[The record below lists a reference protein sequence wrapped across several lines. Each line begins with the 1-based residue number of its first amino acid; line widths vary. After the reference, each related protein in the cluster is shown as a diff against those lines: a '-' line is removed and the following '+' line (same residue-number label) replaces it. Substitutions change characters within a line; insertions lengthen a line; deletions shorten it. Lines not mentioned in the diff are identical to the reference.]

1 MLKKKIKVV
10 ITDCNHPSIE
20 IERKMLSEINAEL
33 ILSNCNTEEDII
45 KVAKD
50 ADGII
55 NQRVPITRRVI
66 TLLNKC
72 KVIVRYGVGVDNID
86 VKAATECGIIVSNV
100 PDYCVDEV
108 STHAIALILN
118 CARGISLLDR
128 KIREEEWG
136 FTLAKPLFRTQ
147 GKTLGIYGL
156 GRIGSA
162 VAKKSMGFGLKI
174 IAYDPYVSKVN
185 NRIKM
190 VDFPQLLS
198 ESDFISINASLTDE
212 TWHAFKENELKAMKK
227 TAYLINT
234 ARGSIV
240 DERVL
245 YKALREGWIAGAA
258 VDVMEKEPPDWDN
271 PLLKLDNVVF
281 TPHSAFYSEE
291 SYIELKTKVAEA
303 VISVLSGRL
312 PKSIMN
318 PEVIKKIIE
327 KGYFYNRND
336 FII

>member
-1 MLKKKIKVV
+1 MLNKKIKVV

>member
-1 MLKKKIKVV
+1 MLKKQIKVV

-55 NQRVPITRRVI
+55 NQRVSITRRVI
-66 TLLNKC
+66 KSLNKC

-86 VKAATECGIIVSNV
+86 IKVATECGIIVANV

-108 STHAIALILN
+108 SSHALGLILG
-118 CARGISLLDR
+118 CARGRILFNSKVKEKR
-128 KIREEEWG
+128 WG
-136 FTLAKPLFRTQ
+136 FSLAKPLFRTQ
-147 GKTLGIYGL
+147 GKTLGIFGL

-162 VAKKSMGFGLKI
+162 VAKKSIGFGLKI
-174 IAYDPYVSKVN
+174 IACDPYVSKVN

-190 VDFPQLLS
+190 VDFSQLLS
-198 ESDFISINASLTDE
+198 ESDFISINASLTDK

-240 DERVL
+240 DEKAL
-245 YKALREGWIAGAA
+245 YKALREGWIAGAGL
-258 VDVMEKEPPDWDN
+258 DVLEKEPPDWNN
-271 PLLKLDNVVF
+271 PLLKLDNVIF

-291 SYIELKTKVAEA
+291 SYIELKTRTAKV
-303 VISVLSGRL
+303 VLSVLNGKL
-312 PKSIMN
+312 PETIIN
-318 PEVIKKIIE
+318 PQVLNRKK
-327 KGYFYNRND
+327 
-336 FII
+336 

>member
-1 MLKKKIKVV
+1 MLNKKIKVV

-174 IAYDPYVSKVN
+174 IACDPYVSKVN

-318 PEVIKKIIE
+318 PEVIKKN
-327 KGYFYNRND
+327 NRKR
-336 FII
+336 ILLQQK

>member
-1 MLKKKIKVV
+1 MLKKQIKVV

-55 NQRVPITRRVI
+55 NQRVSITRRVI
-66 TLLNKC
+66 KSLNKC

-86 VKAATECGIIVSNV
+86 IKAATEYGIIVANV

-108 STHAIALILN
+108 SSHAIGLILG
-118 CARGISLLDR
+118 CARGIILFNSKVKEKR
-128 KIREEEWG
+128 WG
-136 FTLAKPLFRTQ
+136 FSLAKPLFRTQ
-147 GKTLGIYGL
+147 GKTLGIFGL

-162 VAKKSMGFGLKI
+162 VAKKSIGFGLKI
-174 IAYDPYVSKVN
+174 IACDPYVSKIN
-185 NRIKM
+185 TKIKM

-212 TWHAFKENELKAMKK
+212 TWHSFGEDELRAMKK
-227 TAYLINT
+227 SAYLINT
-234 ARGSIV
+234 ARGAIV
-240 DERVL
+240 DEKIL
-245 YKALREGWIAGAA
+245 YNALRERWIAGAGI
-258 VDVMEKEPPDWDN
+258 DVLEKEPPDWDN
-271 PLLKLDNVVF
+271 PLLKLDNVIF

-291 SYIELKTKVAEA
+291 SYIELKTRTAKA
-303 VISVLSGRL
+303 VLSVLNGKL
-312 PKSIMN
+312 PETIIN
-318 PEVIKKIIE
+318 PQVLNRKK
-327 KGYFYNRND
+327 
-336 FII
+336 

>member
-1 MLKKKIKVV
+1 VV

-55 NQRVPITRRVI
+55 NQRVSITRRVI
-66 TLLNKC
+66 KSLNKC

-86 VKAATECGIIVSNV
+86 IKVATECGIIVANV

-108 STHAIALILN
+108 SSHAIGLILG
-118 CARGISLLDR
+118 CARGIILFNSKVKEKR
-128 KIREEEWG
+128 WG
-136 FTLAKPLFRTQ
+136 FSLVKPLFRTQ
-147 GKTLGIYGL
+147 GKTLGIFGL

-162 VAKKSMGFGLKI
+162 VAKKSIGFGLKI
-174 IAYDPYVSKVN
+174 IACDPYVSKVN

-212 TWHAFKENELKAMKK
+212 TWHAFGEDELRAMKK
-227 TAYLINT
+227 STYLINT
-234 ARGSIV
+234 ARGAIV
-240 DERVL
+240 DEKIL
-245 YKALREGWIAGAA
+245 YNALREGWIAGAGL
-258 VDVMEKEPPDWDN
+258 DVLEKEPPDWNN
-271 PLLKLDNVVF
+271 PLLKLDNVIF

-291 SYIELKTKVAEA
+291 SYIELKTRTAKA
-303 VISVLSGRL
+303 VLSVLNGKL
-312 PKSIMN
+312 PETIIN
-318 PEVIKKIIE
+318 PQVLNRKK
-327 KGYFYNRND
+327 
-336 FII
+336 

>member
-1 MLKKKIKVV
+1 MLNKKIKVV

-318 PEVIKKIIE
+318 PEVIKKN
-327 KGYFYNRND
+327 NRKR
-336 FII
+336 ILLQQK

>member
-1 MLKKKIKVV
+1 MLNKKIKVV

-162 VAKKSMGFGLKI
+162 VAKKSIGFGLKI
-174 IAYDPYVSKVN
+174 IACDPYVSKVN

-258 VDVMEKEPPDWDN
+258 VDVMEKEPPYWED
-271 PLLKLDNVVF
+271 PLLGLKNLIV

-291 SYIELKTKVAEA
+291 SYIELKTKVVKA
-303 VISVLSGRL
+303 VISVLNSRL
-312 PKSIMN
+312 PKSIVN
-318 PEVIKKIIE
+318 PEVIEKNKKKKILL
-327 KGYFYNRND
+327 R
-336 FII
+336 

>member
-1 MLKKKIKVV
+1 MLNKKIKVV

-245 YKALREGWIAGAA
+245 YKALREGWIAGAGL
-258 VDVMEKEPPDWDN
+258 DVLEKEPPDWDN

>member
-1 MLKKKIKVV
+1 MRLGMLKKQIKVV

-55 NQRVPITRRVI
+55 NQRVSITRRVI
-66 TLLNKC
+66 KSLNKC

-86 VKAATECGIIVSNV
+86 IKVATECGIIVANV

-108 STHAIALILN
+108 SSHAIGLILG
-118 CARGISLLDR
+118 CARGIILFNSKVKEKR
-128 KIREEEWG
+128 WG
-136 FTLAKPLFRTQ
+136 FSLAKPLFRTQ
-147 GKTLGIYGL
+147 GKTLGIFGL

-162 VAKKSMGFGLKI
+162 VAKKSIGFGLKI
-174 IAYDPYVSKVN
+174 IACDPYVSKVN

-198 ESDFISINASLTDE
+198 ESDFISINASLTDK

-240 DERVL
+240 DEKAL
-245 YKALREGWIAGAA
+245 YKALREGWIAGAGL
-258 VDVMEKEPPDWDN
+258 DVLEKEPPDWNN
-271 PLLKLDNVVF
+271 PLLKLDNVIF

-291 SYIELKTKVAEA
+291 SYIELKTRTAKA
-303 VISVLSGRL
+303 VLSVLNGKL
-312 PKSIMN
+312 PETIIN
-318 PEVIKKIIE
+318 PQVLNRKK
-327 KGYFYNRND
+327 
-336 FII
+336 

>member
-1 MLKKKIKVV
+1 MLKKQIKVV

-55 NQRVPITRRVI
+55 NQRVSITRRVI
-66 TLLNKC
+66 KSLNKC

-86 VKAATECGIIVSNV
+86 IKVATECGIIVANV

-108 STHAIALILN
+108 SSHALGLILG
-118 CARGISLLDR
+118 CARGRILFNSKVKEKR
-128 KIREEEWG
+128 WG
-136 FTLAKPLFRTQ
+136 FSLAKPLFRTQ
-147 GKTLGIYGL
+147 GKTLGIFGL

-162 VAKKSMGFGLKI
+162 VAKKSIGFGLKI
-174 IAYDPYVSKVN
+174 IACDPYVSKVN

-198 ESDFISINASLTDE
+198 ESDFISINASLTDK

-240 DERVL
+240 DEKAL
-245 YKALREGWIAGAA
+245 YKALREGWIAGAGL
-258 VDVMEKEPPDWDN
+258 DVLEKEPPDWNN
-271 PLLKLDNVVF
+271 PLLKLDNVIF

-291 SYIELKTKVAEA
+291 YYIELKTRIAKV
-303 VISVLSGRL
+303 VLSVLNGKL
-312 PKSIMN
+312 PETIIN
-318 PEVIKKIIE
+318 PQVLNRKK
-327 KGYFYNRND
+327 
-336 FII
+336 

>member
-1 MLKKKIKVV
+1 MLKKQIKVV

-55 NQRVPITRRVI
+55 NQRVSITRRVI
-66 TLLNKC
+66 KSLNKC

-86 VKAATECGIIVSNV
+86 IKVATECGIIVANV

-108 STHAIALILN
+108 SSHALGLILG
-118 CARGISLLDR
+118 CARGRILFNSKVKEKR
-128 KIREEEWG
+128 WG
-136 FTLAKPLFRTQ
+136 FSLAKPLFRTQ
-147 GKTLGIYGL
+147 GKTLGIFGL

-162 VAKKSMGFGLKI
+162 VAKKSKGFGLKI
-174 IAYDPYVSKVN
+174 IACDPYVSKVN

-198 ESDFISINASLTDE
+198 ESDFISINASLTDK

-240 DERVL
+240 DEKAL
-245 YKALREGWIAGAA
+245 YKALREGWIAGAGL
-258 VDVMEKEPPDWDN
+258 DVLEKEPPDWNN
-271 PLLKLDNVVF
+271 PLLKLDNVIF

-291 SYIELKTKVAEA
+291 SYIELKTRTAKV
-303 VISVLSGRL
+303 VLSVLNGKL
-312 PKSIMN
+312 PETIIN
-318 PEVIKKIIE
+318 PQVLNRKK
-327 KGYFYNRND
+327 
-336 FII
+336 

>member
-1 MLKKKIKVV
+1 MLNKKIKVV

-318 PEVIKKIIE
+318 PEVIEKK
-327 KGYFYNRND
+327 
-336 FII
+336 

>member
-1 MLKKKIKVV
+1 MLKKQIKVV

-55 NQRVPITRRVI
+55 NQRVSITRRVI
-66 TLLNKC
+66 KSLNKC

-86 VKAATECGIIVSNV
+86 IKVATECGIIVANV

-108 STHAIALILN
+108 SSHALGLILG
-118 CARGISLLDR
+118 CARGRILFNSKVKEKR
-128 KIREEEWG
+128 WG
-136 FTLAKPLFRTQ
+136 FSLAKPLFRTQ
-147 GKTLGIYGL
+147 GKTLGIFGL

-162 VAKKSMGFGLKI
+162 VAKKSKGFGLKI
-174 IAYDPYVSKVN
+174 IACDPYVSKVN

-190 VDFPQLLS
+190 VDFSQLLS
-198 ESDFISINASLTDE
+198 ESDFISINASLTDK

-240 DERVL
+240 DEKAL
-245 YKALREGWIAGAA
+245 YKALREGWIAGAGL
-258 VDVMEKEPPDWDN
+258 DVLEKEPPDWNN
-271 PLLKLDNVVF
+271 PLLKLDNVIF

-291 SYIELKTKVAEA
+291 SYIELKTRTAKV
-303 VISVLSGRL
+303 VLSVLNGKL
-312 PKSIMN
+312 PETIIN
-318 PEVIKKIIE
+318 PQVLNRKK
-327 KGYFYNRND
+327 
-336 FII
+336 

>member
-1 MLKKKIKVV
+1 MLKKQIKVV

-55 NQRVPITRRVI
+55 NQRVSITRRVI
-66 TLLNKC
+66 KSLNKC

-86 VKAATECGIIVSNV
+86 IKVATECGIIVANV

-108 STHAIALILN
+108 SSHAIGLILG
-118 CARGISLLDR
+118 CARGIILFNSKVKEKR
-128 KIREEEWG
+128 WG
-136 FTLAKPLFRTQ
+136 FSLAKPLFRTQ
-147 GKTLGIYGL
+147 GKTLGIFGL

-162 VAKKSMGFGLKI
+162 VAKKSIGFGLKI
-174 IAYDPYVSKVN
+174 IACDPYVSKVN

-198 ESDFISINASLTDE
+198 ESDFISINASLTDK

-240 DERVL
+240 DEKAL
-245 YKALREGWIAGAA
+245 YKALREGWIAGAGL
-258 VDVMEKEPPDWDN
+258 DVLEKEPPDWNN
-271 PLLKLDNVVF
+271 PLLKLDNVIF

-291 SYIELKTKVAEA
+291 SYIELKTRTAKA
-303 VISVLSGRL
+303 VLSVLNGKL
-312 PKSIMN
+312 PETIIN
-318 PEVIKKIIE
+318 PQVLNRKK
-327 KGYFYNRND
+327 
-336 FII
+336 

>member
-1 MLKKKIKVV
+1 MLKKQIKVV

-55 NQRVPITRRVI
+55 NQRVSITRRVI
-66 TLLNKC
+66 KSLNKC

-86 VKAATECGIIVSNV
+86 IKVATECGIIVANV
-100 PDYCVDEV
+100 PDYCVDEG
-108 STHAIALILN
+108 SSHALGLILG
-118 CARGISLLDR
+118 CARGRILFNSKVKEKR
-128 KIREEEWG
+128 WG
-136 FTLAKPLFRTQ
+136 FSLAKPLFRTQ
-147 GKTLGIYGL
+147 GKTLGIFGL

-162 VAKKSMGFGLKI
+162 VAKKSKGFGLKI
-174 IAYDPYVSKVN
+174 IACDPYVSKVN

-198 ESDFISINASLTDE
+198 ESDFISINASLTDK

-240 DERVL
+240 DEKAL
-245 YKALREGWIAGAA
+245 YKALREGWIAGAGL
-258 VDVMEKEPPDWDN
+258 DVLEKEPPDWNN
-271 PLLKLDNVVF
+271 PLLKLDNVIF

-291 SYIELKTKVAEA
+291 SYIELKTRIAKV
-303 VISVLSGRL
+303 VLSVLNGKL
-312 PKSIMN
+312 PETIIN
-318 PEVIKKIIE
+318 PQVLNRKK
-327 KGYFYNRND
+327 
-336 FII
+336 

>member
-1 MLKKKIKVV
+1 MLEKQIKVV

-55 NQRVPITRRVI
+55 NQRVSITRRVI
-66 TLLNKC
+66 KSLNKC

-86 VKAATECGIIVSNV
+86 IKVATECGIIVANV

-108 STHAIALILN
+108 SSHALGLILG
-118 CARGISLLDR
+118 CARGRILFNSKVKEKR
-128 KIREEEWG
+128 WG
-136 FTLAKPLFRTQ
+136 FSLAKPLFRTQ
-147 GKTLGIYGL
+147 GKTLGIFGL

-162 VAKKSMGFGLKI
+162 VAKKSKGFGLKI
-174 IAYDPYVSKVN
+174 IACDPYVSKVN

-190 VDFPQLLS
+190 VDFSQLLS
-198 ESDFISINASLTDE
+198 ESDFISINASLTDK

-240 DERVL
+240 DEKAL
-245 YKALREGWIAGAA
+245 YKALREGWIAGAGL
-258 VDVMEKEPPDWDN
+258 DVLEKEPPDWNN
-271 PLLKLDNVVF
+271 PLLKLDNVIF

-291 SYIELKTKVAEA
+291 SYIELKTRTAKV
-303 VISVLSGRL
+303 VLSVLNGKL
-312 PKSIMN
+312 PETIIN
-318 PEVIKKIIE
+318 PQVLNRKK
-327 KGYFYNRND
+327 
-336 FII
+336 

>member
-1 MLKKKIKVV
+1 MLKKQIKVV

-55 NQRVPITRRVI
+55 NQRVSITRRVI
-66 TLLNKC
+66 KSLNKC

-86 VKAATECGIIVSNV
+86 IKVATECGIIVANV

-108 STHAIALILN
+108 SSHAIGLILG
-118 CARGISLLDR
+118 CARGRILFNSKVKEKR
-128 KIREEEWG
+128 WG
-136 FTLAKPLFRTQ
+136 FSLAKPLFRTQ
-147 GKTLGIYGL
+147 GKTLGIFGL

-162 VAKKSMGFGLKI
+162 VAKKSKGFGLKI
-174 IAYDPYVSKVN
+174 IACDPYVSKVN

-198 ESDFISINASLTDE
+198 ESDFISINASLTDK

-240 DERVL
+240 DEKAL
-245 YKALREGWIAGAA
+245 YKALREGWIAGAGL
-258 VDVMEKEPPDWDN
+258 DVLEKEPPDWNN
-271 PLLKLDNVVF
+271 PLLKLDNVIF

-291 SYIELKTKVAEA
+291 SYIELKTRIAKV
-303 VISVLSGRL
+303 VLSVLNGKL
-312 PKSIMN
+312 PETIIN
-318 PEVIKKIIE
+318 PQVLNRKK
-327 KGYFYNRND
+327 
-336 FII
+336 